1 MKHGWA
7 PPTVVLSSNLRQ
19 VRRKECEFGAHD
31 RERASGPFAAGSSG
45 LYFFIFAF
53 EFGQNWARLNKGL
66 TEQVVSR
73 QTPSH
78 QRQPQ
83 GRILDAL
90 ITLLARLASFR
101 DSTRACLH
109 SALARRQK
117 VRGSVHP
124 ALRRAFRNKETAEA
138 SEADLRH
145 WSGLATRDS

>member
-1 MKHGWA
+1 MIESA
-7 PPTVVLSSNLRQ
+7 
-19 VRRKECEFGAHD
+19 RRALLP
-31 RERASGPFAAGSSG
+31 REARDC
-45 LYFFIFAF
+45 IFYLAF

-101 DSTRACLH
+101 DSTRAWLH

-117 VRGSVHP
+117 ARGSVHP